1 MIGHLYVGFPPR
13 QISCHR
19 ANGFLS
25 TISNLLIPNLFQ
37 HDLHRKPQ
45 GIISLHESCR
55 VSSAEG
61 SNTFEIAT
69 SGKMYYL
76 TADSQPLVEEWVRVL
91 QNVVQRNALRLLL
104 SRQDQ
109 APTLQGWLVKVKH
122 GHSRR
127 VWCVLLGKMFVY
139 FRSPNEQNPLGQLNM
154 RDSRVEEVKNSTLC
168 SP

>member
-1 MIGHLYVGFPPR
+1 MHP
-13 QISCHR
+13 S
-19 ANGFLS
+19 
-25 TISNLLIPNLFQ
+25 LIPILFQ

-55 VSSAEG
+55 VSRAEG

-154 RDSRVEEVKNSTLC
+154 RDSRVEEVKNS
-168 SP
+168 S

>member
-1 MIGHLYVGFPPR
+1 
-13 QISCHR
+13 
-19 ANGFLS
+19 
-25 TISNLLIPNLFQ
+25 
-37 HDLHRKPQ
+37 
-45 GIISLHESCR
+45 
-55 VSSAEG
+55 
-61 SNTFEIAT
+61 
-69 SGKMYYL
+69 MYYL

-154 RDSRVEEVKNSTLC
+154 RDSRVEEVKNSTVC